1 MQWQCNGSKSELAK
15 WDMLCNGSFDYY
27 GNFRLYIFFFH
38 KITPNMESYFY
49 YLDFKLQLT
58 NPIES
63 ENSKEGM
70 FRESLCTKQQVIG
83 SWSLTT
89 SKFKKTIASR

>member
-1 MQWQCNGSKSELAK
+1 
-15 WDMLCNGSFDYY
+15 MLCNGSFDYY

>member
-1 MQWQCNGSKSELAK
+1 MTPKVNWQNGTCYATVALIIMVIFVCVFS
-15 WDMLCNGSFDYY
+15 SF
-27 GNFRLYIFFFH
+27 
-38 KITPNMESYFY
+38 NMES

-63 ENSKEGM
+63 ENNKEGM
-70 FRESLCTKQQVIG
+70 FGESLCTKQQVIG